1 MDFRWFQ
8 PLHVKK
14 LSGKI
19 AQKIIRRISQN
30 HFEKDA
36 WLIVLPFGE
45 HNLFDIYPAYVFL
58 QESFPCY
65 RADVI
70 GLAKS
75 RGQAVELAA
84 ELVQEVYQATGGFD
98 TRTYY
103 RSKMQWTDCREA

>member
-14 LSGKI
+14 LSGKK
-19 AQKIIRRISQN
+19 AEQIIRTISQN
-30 HFEKDA
+30 HFEKNA

-45 HNLFDIYPAYVFL
+45 HNLFDIYPAWVFS
-58 QESFPCY
+58 QKEFPCL

-84 ELVQEVYQATGGFD
+84 ELTQEVYRETGGFD
-98 TRTYY
+98 TRAYF
-103 RSKMQWTDCREA
+103 RSKMGWTDCEEA

>member
-14 LSGKI
+14 LSGKK
-19 AQKIIRRISQN
+19 AEQIIRTISQN
-30 HFEKDA
+30 HFVKNA

-45 HNLFDIYPAYVFL
+45 HNLFDIYPAWVFS
-58 QESFPCY
+58 QKAFPCL

-84 ELVQEVYQATGGFD
+84 ELTQEVYRETGGFD
-98 TRTYY
+98 TRAYF
-103 RSKMQWTDCREA
+103 RGKMRWTDCEEA

>member
-14 LSGKI
+14 LSGKK
-19 AQKIIRRISQN
+19 AEQIIRTISQN
-30 HFEKDA
+30 HFEKNA

-45 HNLFDIYPAYVFL
+45 HNLFDIYPAWVFS
-58 QESFPCY
+58 QKEFPCL

-84 ELVQEVYQATGGFD
+84 ELTQEVYRETGGFD
-98 TRTYY
+98 TRAYF
-103 RSKMQWTDCREA
+103 RSKMRWTDCEEA

>member
-14 LSGKI
+14 LSGKK
-19 AQKIIRRISQN
+19 AEQIIRTISQN
-30 HFEKDA
+30 HFEKNA

-45 HNLFDIYPAYVFL
+45 HNLFDIYPAWVFS
-58 QESFPCY
+58 QKEFPCL

-75 RGQAVELAA
+75 RGQAAELAA
-84 ELVQEVYQATGGFD
+84 ELTQEVYRETGGFD
-98 TRTYY
+98 TRAYF
-103 RSKMQWTDCREA
+103 RSKMRWTDCEEA

>member
-14 LSGKI
+14 LSGKK
-19 AQKIIRRISQN
+19 AEKIIRRISQN

-58 QESFPCY
+58 QEGFPCY

>member
-14 LSGKI
+14 LSGKK
-19 AQKIIRRISQN
+19 AEKIIRRISQN

-45 HNLFDIYPAYVFL
+45 H
-58 QESFPCY
+58 
-65 RADVI
+65 
-70 GLAKS
+70 K
-75 RGQAVELAA
+75 LAA

>member
-14 LSGKI
+14 LSGKK
-19 AQKIIRRISQN
+19 AEKIIRRISQN

-58 QESFPCY
+58 Q
-65 RADVI
+65 
-70 GLAKS
+70 
-75 RGQAVELAA
+75 
-84 ELVQEVYQATGGFD
+84 
-98 TRTYY
+98 
-103 RSKMQWTDCREA
+103 

>member
-14 LSGKI
+14 LSGKK
-19 AQKIIRRISQN
+19 AEKIIRRISQN

-58 QESFPCY
+58 QKEFPSY

-75 RGQAVELAA
+75 REHAVELAA

-103 RSKMQWTDCREA
+103 RSKMQWTNCREA

>member
-14 LSGKI
+14 LSGKK
-19 AQKIIRRISQN
+19 AEQIIRTISQN
-30 HFEKDA
+30 HFEKNA

-45 HNLFDIYPAYVFL
+45 HNLFDIYPAWVFS
-58 QESFPCY
+58 QKEFPCL

-84 ELVQEVYQATGGFD
+84 ELTQEVYRETGGFD
-98 TRTYY
+98 TRAYF
-103 RSKMQWTDCREA
+103 RNKMRWTDCEEA